1 MGSRKSTAMR
11 TIDVARRSGYS
22 VQQVRNLERD
32 GVLPPAARTA
42 AGYRVYAE
50 VHVRS
55 ALAYRSLAA
64 GTGPVEA
71 GRIVRAA
78 HGYPASDLLALLDA
92 AHARL
97 HTERRELGL
106 AREAA
111 EAIAAEPVGDVR
123 PADSM
128 GVSEL
133 AAALGVRPST
143 LRHWDAEGLV
153 VPGRTS
159 PGGARRYSPA
169 DARDARI
176 VHQLRMAGY
185 RVAPLRTLMP
195 ELRRAHRWDEVAA
208 ALAARDASIDARS
221 AALFEGAAALGALL
235 RSARTPGTGPSGAW
249 SADTAPEDTD
259 VSGTGAADPEPSG
272 AEPGPAGP
280 HSGASA
286 RGRNPTAN
294 STPPSYSD

>member
-1 MGSRKSTAMR
+1 MESRNSTALR

-42 AGYRVYAE
+42 SGYRVYAE
-50 VHVRS
+50 AHVCS
-55 ALAYRSLAA
+55 ALAYRALAA

-78 HGYPASDLLALLDA
+78 HGYPASDPLALLDA

-195 ELRRAHRWDEVAA
+195 QLRRAHRWGEVRA

-221 AALFEGAAALGALL
+221 AALLEGAAALGALL
-235 RSARTPGTGPSGAW
+235 RSARPPDTGASGA
-249 SADTAPEDTD
+249 
-259 VSGTGAADPEPSG
+259 GAAGPVRSD
-272 AEPGPAGP
+272 AEPGSAGP

>member
-11 TIDVARRSGYS
+11 TVDVARRSGYS

-42 AGYRVYAE
+42 SGYRVYAE
-50 VHVRS
+50 VHVCS
-55 ALAYRSLAA
+55 ALAYRALAA

-185 RVAPLRTLMP
+185 RVAPLRTLVP
-195 ELRRAHRWDEVAA
+195 QLRRAHRWDEVTA

-221 AALFEGAAALGALL
+221 AALLEGAAALGALL
-235 RSARTPGTGPSGAW
+235 RSARVS
-249 SADTAPEDTD
+249 DTAPGDTD
-259 VSGTGAADPEPSG
+259 VSGTGAEDPEPPG